1 MQPDLIQ
8 GEVEPDLA
16 ATNAALWA
24 EYDEL
29 KLEFDDIETTNS
41 ALHAKIM
48 AKNEEGMELVGARKW
63 RDMVH
68 DGPRTPRK

>member
-1 MQPDLIQ
+1 MPFLPRFPSSVLLANHFQAFKKKFQGFKLKKDAAMHPDLIQ

-29 KLEFDDIETTNS
+29 K
-41 ALHAKIM
+41 
-48 AKNEEGMELVGARKW
+48 
-63 RDMVH
+63 
-68 DGPRTPRK
+68 

>member
-16 ATNAALWA
+16 ATNAGLWA
-24 EYDEL
+24 KYDEL

-48 AKNEEGMELVGARKW
+48 AKNEEKMELVNARKM
-63 RDMVH
+63 RYMTC
-68 DGPRTPRK
+68 DGPRPPT